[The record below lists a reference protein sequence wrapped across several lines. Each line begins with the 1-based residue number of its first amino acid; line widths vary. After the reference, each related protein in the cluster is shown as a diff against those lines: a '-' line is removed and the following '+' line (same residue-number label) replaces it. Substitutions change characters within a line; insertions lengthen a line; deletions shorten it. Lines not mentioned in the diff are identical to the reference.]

1 MDPSRTPARANL
13 AAYGAGYRQA
23 LISPHSL
30 PINPYPLHT
39 PDNDAWCDGYNDGE
53 DALGAMLKGLVP
65 GGPDDVTDMED

>member
-1 MDPSRTPARANL
+1 MGTPPRWTFRERRPAPT
-13 AAYGAGYRQA
+13 